1 MVAPSKHGRYVS
13 YWRLST
19 PDGTRFGQRVWVDV
33 IVASE
38 NEEKKVEKSAAME
51 VETVPTAVATP
62 NVVQQEIPAISTP
75 IPIPAVA
82 TPNVVQFAVPTET
95 PISAEHQ
102 QLIDMGFHDK
112 EMNFKLLAK
121 NNNDVL
127 KTVQDLLN
135 Y

>member
-1 MVAPSKHGRYVS
+1 MVAPGKPGRYVS

-38 NEEKKVEKSAAME
+38 NENKMDEKKVEKPAAME
-51 VETVPTAVATP
+51 VEPIPTSVAIP
-62 NVVQQEIPAISTP
+62 VVEIPAIPVVVTTE
-75 IPIPAVA
+75 IPAV
-82 TPNVVQFAVPTET
+82 VPTEA

-112 EMNFKLLAK
+112 EMNMKLLSK